1 VVGSGEGDVRSAVV
15 KDEVRG
21 RTPLRDP
28 DTSSRA
34 VMTRRA
40 WWLLGIGLLI
50 PGSAQVLAGSRRLG
64 RIGVAATLLLWAAVV
79 VLLLALLVVPSL
91 VFSVAALDGTLAV
104 LQVVL
109 VACAALWLVLTLDTL
124 RLTRLVKLRPRAR
137 VALGV
142 ATALALLVSVGTA
155 GYGGHLVGISR
166 GLLSTVFGDGPVAAP
181 VDGRYN
187 VLLLGGDAGEDRAG
201 LRPDSISVAS
211 IDTTTGAA
219 TVIGLPRNLR
229 NVPFPED
236 SPMHDLYPDGYLWR
250 GCNVDPC
257 MLNSI
262 HTEVEL
268 KSPELY
274 PDAVADGSSPG
285 IEATRDAVE
294 GALGLPIQYYAF
306 VDMQGFASLIDALG
320 GIDVDYT
327 GDGDLPFGGVLDET
341 TGELVGVNAWLTPGE
356 HHLDG
361 SNALAYARSRYGSA
375 GGDYDR
381 MVRQREVQGAILAR
395 LSPVNVLLQFQGI
408 ADAGARVVRTDIP
421 QGALGGFLQLALRTR
436 SQPIGSVELTPPAVD
451 PEHPDYDAIHA
462 SVAEALTGG

>member
-1 VVGSGEGDVRSAVV
+1 M
-15 KDEVRG
+15 
-21 RTPLRDP
+21 RDP
-28 DTSSRA
+28 DTASRA

-40 WWLLGIGLLI
+40 WWLLGLGLLI
-50 PGSAQVLAGSRRLG
+50 PGSAQILAGSRRLG
-64 RIGVAATLLLWAAVV
+64 RVGLAATMLLWAVVV
-79 VLLLALLVVPSL
+79 VLLPALLVAPSL
-91 VFSVAALDGTLAV
+91 VFSIAALDGTLAV
-104 LQVVL
+104 VQGVL
-109 VACAALWLVLTLDTL
+109 FACAALWLVLALDTL
-124 RLTRLVKLRPRAR
+124 RLTRLVKVGPRAR
-137 VALGV
+137 VALGA
-142 ATALALLVSVGTA
+142 ATVLALLVSVGAA
-155 GYGGHLVGISR
+155 GYGGHLVGVSR
-166 GLLSTVFGDGPVAAP
+166 GLLSTVFGDGRAADP

-211 IDTTTGAA
+211 IDTSTGAS

-229 NVPFPED
+229 WTPFPED
-236 SPMHDLYPDGYLWR
+236 SPMHELYPDGYPWKD
-250 GCNVDPC
+250 CAVDPC

-262 HTEVEL
+262 NTEVEL

-274 PDAVADGSSPG
+274 PDAVAAGSSPG

-294 GALGLPIQYYAF
+294 GALGLRIQYYAL

-327 GDGDLPFGGVLDET
+327 GDGDLPFGGVLDED

-395 LSPVNVLLQFQGI
+395 LSPVNVLLKFQDI

-421 QGALGGFLQLALRTR
+421 QGALGGFLELALRTR
-436 SQPIGSVELTPPAVD
+436 SQPVGSVELTPPAVD
-451 PEHPDYDAIHA
+451 PEDPDYDAIHA
-462 SVAEALTGG
+462 SVAEALAAAASR